1 MVRRRSKQRW
11 RCQEALKR
19 LLIRGKDRISKSCQA
34 ENVRLQPASRL
45 LVAADHGSVSEGRLR

>member
-11 RCQEALKR
+11 CLEALKR
-19 LLIRGKDRISKSCQA
+19 LLIREKDRISKSCQA
-34 ENVRLQPASRL
+34 GNVRLQPAPRL